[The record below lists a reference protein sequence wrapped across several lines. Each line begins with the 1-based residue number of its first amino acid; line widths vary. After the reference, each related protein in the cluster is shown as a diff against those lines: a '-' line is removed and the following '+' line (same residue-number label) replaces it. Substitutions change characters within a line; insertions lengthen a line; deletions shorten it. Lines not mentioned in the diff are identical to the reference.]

1 MVRMRRMT
9 TMVLKEWFTMCG
21 SLDDFD
27 DDYEDENYDDDEDE
41 EDGYNGTHGVV
52 YNV

>member
-1 MVRMRRMT
+1 
-9 TMVLKEWFTMCG
+9 MCR

-27 DDYEDENYDDDEDE
+27 DDYEDENYDYGAGEDE
-41 EDGYNGTHGVV
+41 EDNYNGTHGVV